1 MGMMVMSDNNAG
13 KGSSPRPFSVPK
25 EVFELRLTLVWGTA
39 EEKAEARKRL
49 IQMGEINDEVQ

>member
-1 MGMMVMSDNNAG
+1 MVMSDNNAG